1 MNATDLFDKLIAIDD
16 PLAQAELLKQ
26 IETENPEVAQT
37 LRDMLANFAP
47 SDSFL
52 ETPAV
57 EQIAQQT
64 DGEDFL
70 KAIQVRFQ
78 EPKRYSE
85 SDLSLDFL
93 SPPSVSGT
101 LGNLAGYEIHKL
113 IGYGGSGI
121 VLRAKDPGLNKW
133 FAIKVMH
140 ADQVRDT
147 VARSRFMQEAR
158 SLGRIDHENI
168 VRVYRV
174 EESPVPFLVMELVQ
188 GTSLDRLI
196 DRGNS
201 MRLDLFLSIAIQ
213 IARGLEIA
221 HEHGLV
227 HRDVKPGN
235 ILLTDDGSSSPVPR
249 VAKLTDFGLARQ
261 ASDLRLTVAG
271 SIVGTPMYMSPEQIK
286 DDTIDLRSDLFS
298 LGTVYY
304 EMIAGRP
311 PFRGSNHY
319 FVMNSIVDEAPE
331 SLIGSGNS
339 IPDSLE
345 KVILKLLE
353 KDPSNRYQSATEVID
368 ALESL
373 DRPME
378 TIEKPVG
385 VSFSSVLRR
394 MDIVPLMSLT
404 GLVVTSAI
412 AAIVWLPRAPE
423 VLPSTP
429 VAVEPIEGLLPE
441 VVIKEQGVVESGTET
456 SRSLDSHLRIP
467 FAPNIAKSRQKKW
480 GELLGIDI
488 EFVNTAG
495 ISMVLIPPGEFE
507 IGFTPS
513 ERNIATNQ
521 TDSDAIKQM
530 IQSAGTPTWVR
541 IDFPFYI
548 SKYEISEAERFA
560 ILKDDH
566 SLPTV
571 LDIEGAIPRRQRD
584 RSPEYPITRIP
595 WDEAMLICRKLN
607 EKEGLPIHVDPLNE
621 TDLGQASYRLP
632 TDAEWEWAARA
643 GRSSCGIRSDESLSA
658 EGWILANSVPQI
670 YRRGQKQPNPFG
682 LYDMIG
688 NVQEWCLDEF
698 NEKYFIGASQTTP
711 MVNPLMRASDSY
723 HRFHHILR
731 GGAMIFK
738 EDVSNLC
745 FRTFRDQYSTSWF
758 TGFRIVLPVDQ
769 QKLKALRQ

>member
-16 PLAQAELLKQ
+16 PLAQTELLKQ
-26 IETENPEVAQT
+26 IESENPEVAAT

-70 KAIQVRFQ
+70 KAIESRFQ

-101 LGNLAGYEIHKL
+101 LGNLAGYEIHEV
-113 IGYGGSGI
+113 IGYGGSGM

-196 DRGNS
+196 DRGSS

-235 ILLTDDGSSSPVPR
+235 IMLTDDGSSSPVPR

-353 KDPSNRYQSATEVID
+353 KDPSTRYQSAKEVIA

-373 DRPME
+373 DRPMDSF
-378 TIEKPVG
+378 EKPEG
-385 VSFSSVLRR
+385 KRFERVLRQT
-394 MDIVPLMSLT
+394 DIVPLMILT

-412 AAIVWLPRAPE
+412 AAILWLPRAPE
-423 VLPSTP
+423 VTP
-429 VAVEPIEGLLPE
+429 QPTAAVEPFEGLLPK
-441 VVIKEQGVVESGTET
+441 VASKEQSVRDTVKFVHPMVGE
-456 SRSLDSHLRIP
+456 LRIP
-467 FAPNIAKSRQKKW
+467 FDHAKANEYQRRW
-480 GELLGIDI
+480 GELLGI
-488 EFVNTAG
+488 ETQFVNSIG
-495 ISMVLIPPGEFE
+495 IEMVLVPPGDFLMGYPVEE
-507 IGFTPS
+507 LQVSMDNTPYQS
-513 ERNIATNQ
+513 E
-521 TDSDAIKQM
+521 KQSL
-530 IQSAGTPTWVR
+530 QSAGTLTWVR
-541 IDFPFYI
+541 VSSPFYI
-548 SKYEISEAERFA
+548 SKYEISEAERFRA
-560 ILKDDH
+560 IGSDH
-566 SLPTV
+566 MEPSV
-571 LDIEGAIPRRQRD
+571 LDLEYEQTRPRSRSEEHPVTRVPWMDAVLFCQRLNKKEQ
-584 RSPEYPITRIP
+584 RESGSIF
-595 WDEAMLICRKLN
+595 EAQ
-607 EKEGLPIHVDPLNE
+607 DPLH
-621 TDLGQASYRLP
+621 LPSYRLP
-632 TDAEWEWAARA
+632 TETEWEWACRG
-643 GRSSCGIRSDESLSA
+643 GRSGSGINDHDTLLSEA
-658 EGWILANSVPQI
+658 WIEQNSEKQV
-670 YRRGQKQPNPFG
+670 RHRGLKSANPFG

-688 NVQEWCLDEF
+688 NTQEWCLDTFHQNFFVGNTLE
-698 NEKYFIGASQTTP
+698 EPIL
-711 MVNPLMRASDSY
+711 VDPLVRNDDANFAGW
-723 HRFHHILR
+723 HVLR
-731 GGAMIFK
+731 GGAAIFG
-738 EDVSNLC
+738 SNICNFSL
-745 FRTFRDQYSTSWF
+745 RVWREQYSTSWF

-769 QKLKALRQ
+769 QKLEALRQ